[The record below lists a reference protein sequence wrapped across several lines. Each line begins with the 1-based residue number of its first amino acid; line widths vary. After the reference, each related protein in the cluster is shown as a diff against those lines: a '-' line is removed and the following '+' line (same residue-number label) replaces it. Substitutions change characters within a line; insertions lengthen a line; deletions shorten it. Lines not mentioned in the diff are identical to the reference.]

1 MRTEQP
7 SLLFAFRGEPRRA
20 LHVVASQSNTP
31 LVDQSNMASHIRQRG
46 MCIYLEVGWPSAT
59 PQLRHPLHFASKINE
74 MERDTC
80 TYQNLEPVDDTP
92 IMLSYLFPLEDEPG
106 GGGDLYFVF

>member
-1 MRTEQP
+1 MRW
-7 SLLFAFRGEPRRA
+7 RG
-20 LHVVASQSNTP
+20 
-31 LVDQSNMASHIRQRG
+31 
-46 MCIYLEVGWPSAT
+46 
-59 PQLRHPLHFASKINE
+59 
-74 MERDTC
+74 